1 MNSVTVHIC
10 LYGELSCYGDPND
23 QTDNRSDKTVKLPWG
38 STLNDLMDYLLMCT
52 RERGF
57 TFINEKMSAAPNAQS
72 DLEYLLQDGD
82 RIRFFPLKL
91 LPTQL
96 YFDLKLTDKMTGMVR
111 VDEDPN
117 LYYLYD

>member
-1 MNSVTVHIC
+1 MNSVTVHVR
-10 LYGELSCYGDPND
+10 LYGELSSYGHSND
-23 QTDNRSDKTVKLPWG
+23 EKDNQSNKTVKLPRG

-52 RERGF
+52 KERGF
-57 TFINEKMSAAPNAQS
+57 TFINGKMSAAPNSQS

-82 RIRFFPLKL
+82 RIRFFPLKM

-96 YFDLKLTDKMTGMVR
+96 SLDMKMTRMVR